1 MPDIDRAALNRALAE
16 QLEAADRA
24 DLAYEPWT
32 TCPECKQDDIRQ
44 PTDCPR
50 CGAEMVRTPRAFCTD
65 LNAAVTALNA
75 LGLEWYKVGART
87 VGVFP
92 RSRIAN
98 AMEDACDAAP
108 ASLATALVQAALRVL
123 GEEEKDDLGR

>member
-1 MPDIDRAALNRALAE
+1 MPDIDRDALNRALAE
-16 QLEAADRA
+16 KLEACDRA

-44 PTDCPR
+44 PADCPR

-75 LGLEWYKVGART
+75 LGLEWHKVGART
-87 VGVFP
+87 VDVFP

-98 AMEDACDAAP
+98 AMEEACDAAP
-108 ASLATALVQAALRVL
+108 AALATALVLGALAVL
-123 GEEEKDDLGR
+123 ENTEEDH

>member
-1 MPDIDRAALNRALAE
+1 MPDIDLAALDRALAE
-16 QLEAADRA
+16 KLEACDRA

-44 PTDCPR
+44 PADCAR

-75 LGLEWYKVGART
+75 LGLEWHKVGART
-87 VGVFP
+87 VVVFSP
-92 RSRIAN
+92 TV
-98 AMEDACDAAP
+98 DATETASDDTPAA
-108 ASLATALVQAALRVL
+108 LATALVQATLACL
-123 GEEEKDDLGR
+123 GGEAQG